1 MTHNLTLEM
10 IIEHISKLRKY
21 RTISM
26 KKMQDQKNWNVSD
39 IIEEGVRLT
48 NKITSDELDDFYDS
62 DASADID
69 IIKELKD
76 EISITY
82 NFVKKIKGD

>member
-1 MTHNLTLEM
+1 
-10 IIEHISKLRKY
+10 
-21 RTISM
+21 M